1 MIKKKLLCL
10 IFFVIF
16 LGILI
21 LRGIIFLKQKE
32 KENVLESSKI
42 ILENMVSLPEP
53 QFQGK
58 ISVEEALLKRRSVRS
73 YREEALNLKEV
84 SQILWSAQGITEPS
98 FGGRAAPSAGALYPL
113 EIYLVV
119 KNVKEL
125 PAGVFKYKPENHSLI
140 KIFEGEISRQLAKA
154 ALGQN
159 FIAEAPAVLV
169 ISGVFERTTKKYGE
183 RGIQYVFMEAGHAA
197 QNIYLQ
203 AESLTLGTVTVGA
216 FVEEEVKKL
225 LRMPEEENPLY
236 IMPVGKK

>member
-1 MIKKKLLCL
+1 MKKKILYL
-10 IFFVIF
+10 IFSFFF

-21 LRGIIFLKQKE
+21 FRGIIFLKQKE
-32 KENVLESSKI
+32 KENGSESSKI
-42 ILENMVSLPEP
+42 ILENMISLPEP

-58 ISVEEALLKRRSVRS
+58 ISVEEALSKRRSIRS
-73 YREEALNLKEV
+73 YKEEALNLKEV

-98 FGGRAAPSAGALYPL
+98 FGGRTAPSAGALYPL
-113 EIYLVV
+113 EIYLIV

-140 KIFEGEISRQLAKA
+140 KIFEGEISKQLAKA
-154 ALGQN
+154 ALGQS

-183 RGIQYVFMEAGHAA
+183 KGIQYVFMEAGHAA

-216 FVEEEVKKL
+216 FVDEEVKKL
-225 LRMPEEENPLY
+225 LRIPEEENPLY

>member
-1 MIKKKLLCL
+1 MKKKILYL
-10 IFFVIF
+10 IFSFFF

-21 LRGIIFLKQKE
+21 FRGIIFLKQKE
-32 KENVLESSKI
+32 KENGSESSKI
-42 ILENMVSLPEP
+42 ILENMIFLPEP

-73 YREEALNLKEV
+73 YKEEALNLKEV
-84 SQILWSAQGITEPS
+84 SQILWSAQGITDPS
-98 FGGRAAPSAGALYPL
+98 FGGRTAPSAGALYPL

-125 PAGVFKYKPENHSLI
+125 PLGVFKYKPENHSLI

-183 RGIQYVFMEAGHAA
+183 KGIQYVFMEAGHAA

-203 AESLTLGTVTVGA
+203 AEGLNLGTVTVGA
-216 FVEEEVKKL
+216 FVDEEVKKL